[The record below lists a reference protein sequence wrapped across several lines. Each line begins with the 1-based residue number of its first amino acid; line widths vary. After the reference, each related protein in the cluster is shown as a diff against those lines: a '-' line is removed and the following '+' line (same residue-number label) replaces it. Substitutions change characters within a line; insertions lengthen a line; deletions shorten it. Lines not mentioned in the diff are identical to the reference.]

1 MTDERDQSSEKQASR
16 LKILPGKELTKE
28 LLAKGEAAFRH
39 RYNHPFLAIMQEPPS
54 DDEWVDPQTVE
65 TAITE
70 LVARAE
76 QGPVLKV
83 VRIVKSSRNVF
94 GSKIT
99 VGRAKNND
107 IIIRASKISKL
118 HAAFI
123 PAGKNKYKLLDMGS
137 SNGTFINGVQL
148 KAKESKVLKSKD
160 EIVLWR
166 YVFEY
171 IEIDDLLKRL
181 RGSGKTPNKR

>member
-1 MTDERDQSSEKQASR
+1 MSADRDQSSENPAHRIKVLS
-16 LKILPGKELTKE
+16 GKELARE
-28 LLAKGEAAFRH
+28 LLTKGEEAFRQ
-39 RYNHPFLAIMQEPPS
+39 RYSHPFLVLMQEPAS

-65 TAITE
+65 TSITE
-70 LVARAE
+70 LVTRVE
-76 QGPVLKV
+76 QGPVLEV

-123 PAGKNKYKLLDMGS
+123 PASKNKYKLQDMGS
-137 SNGTFINGVQL
+137 SNGTSINGVRL
-148 KAKESKVLKSKD
+148 KAKESKLLKSKD
-160 EIVLWR
+160 EIVMWR

-171 IEIDDLLKRL
+171 IEIDDLLKKL
-181 RGSGKTPNKR
+181 RDSG

>member
-1 MTDERDQSSEKQASR
+1 MFTEPNQSDENRSSRVKV
-16 LKILPGKELTKE
+16 LPGKELTKE
-28 LLAKGEAAFRH
+28 LVARGEAAFRH
-39 RYNHPFLAIMQEPPS
+39 RYNHPFLILTQEPPS

-65 TAITE
+65 TAVEDLI
-70 LVARAE
+70 AKAE
-76 QGPVLKV
+76 QVPALQV
-83 VRIVKSSRNVF
+83 VRITKSSRNVF

-99 VGRAKNND
+99 IGRAKNND

-123 PAGKNKYKLLDMGS
+123 PASKNTYKLVDMGS

-148 KAKESKVLKSKD
+148 KAKESQVLNSKD
-160 EIVLWR
+160 EIVMWR

-171 IEIDDLLKRL
+171 IEINDLLKRL
-181 RGSGKTPNKR
+181 RGSG